1 MFQVFKTPSGDVEGV
16 EDTWAGE
23 LVLTGRSTWYAEVAG
38 IKYKLQGQPRSQRM
52 IYRYVWK
59 WMIICTIGFIRIIII

>member
-1 MFQVFKTPSGDVEGV
+1 MEEV

-23 LVLTGRSTWYAEVAG
+23 LVLTGRSFWYAEVAG

-52 IYRYVWK
+52 IYR
-59 WMIICTIGFIRIIII
+59 